1 MGVGLLCLL
10 VLAMTV
16 FLPASTAASSS
27 LSSAPFQRNA
37 FGSSPS
43 FFFVFVLSDLKNYNQ
58 KNNIKTPTNTNINN
72 NNQ

>member
-16 FLPASTAASSS
+16 FLPASTAASS

-43 FFFVFVLSDLKNYNQ
+43 FFFVFVLSDQKNYNQ